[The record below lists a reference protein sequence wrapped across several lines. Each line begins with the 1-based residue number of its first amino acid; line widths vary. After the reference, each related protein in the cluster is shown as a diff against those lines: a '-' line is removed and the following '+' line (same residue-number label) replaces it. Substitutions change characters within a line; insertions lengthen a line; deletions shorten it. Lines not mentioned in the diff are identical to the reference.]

1 MRVAQ
6 VCLSLWKRPV
16 GEPCESARARRELQR
31 DAVTV
36 PDEERE
42 LVAAKH
48 ACPAGVAAS
57 AGHHERPHDQVPRAR
72 ERPGKVRKRRSR
84 AIFDNAPRR
93 PRRRSAEGD
102 VHVSTNRRR
111 GHTRDHHHDARKRHS
126 GKVQPGRRRCNNLY
140 SDRAMRQGHSACV
153 VRAND
158 AGPCGTGAPP
168 PLWLWAAD
176 DDQTFAQKPPDD
188 LEHVSGQSGNCS
200 DLRTMSDRE
209 GRACGLSR
217 EAVFGCGVPLSEA
230 QRLGKDFPVDC
241 ALTSSAH

>member
-16 GEPCESARARRELQR
+16 REPCESARARRQLQR
-31 DAVTV
+31 DVVTV

-42 LVAAKH
+42 LVAVKH

-102 VHVSTNRRR
+102 VHVPTDRRR
-111 GHTRDHHHDARKRHS
+111 GHTRDHHDARKRHS
-126 GKVQPGRRRCNNLY
+126 GKVQQGRRSYKNLS

-153 VRAND
+153 VRAAD
-158 AGPCGTGAPP
+158 AGPCGTSAPP
-168 PLWLWAAD
+168 TAVGMGRGRRS
-176 DDQTFAQKPPDD
+176 
-188 LEHVSGQSGNCS
+188 H
-200 DLRTMSDRE
+200 LR
-209 GRACGLSR
+209 
-217 EAVFGCGVPLSEA
+217 SEA
-230 QRLGKDFPVDC
+230 AR
-241 ALTSSAH
+241 

>member
-42 LVAAKH
+42 LVAVKH

-153 VRAND
+153 VRATD
-158 AGPCGTGAPP
+158 ARSLRDRRAAGRRGYGPRATITPS
-168 PLWLWAAD
+168 LRSR
-176 DDQTFAQKPPDD
+176 QMTSSTS
-188 LEHVSGQSGNCS
+188 SGQSGNCS
-200 DLRTMSDRE
+200 DLGTMSDRE

-230 QRLGKDFPVDC
+230 QRLGKDFFRGF
-241 ALTSSAH
+241 AH